1 MTESDEIEVEFA
13 ESQYKH
19 SFSRKIDDD
28 NDVEL
33 LIQADNSQIYCLIAQ
48 SMLSILIIWWSV
60 DLIID

>member
-48 SMLSILIIWWSV
+48 SMLSILII
-60 DLIID
+60 